1 MDLYSVARNGKS
13 LYFYGSIP
21 DNLFSTIEAL
31 ANSIEKSLPDAD
43 FCNEF
48 TRSLYEKLSVSLVH
62 LPVSFVF
69 RVR

>member
-1 MDLYSVARNGKS
+1 MQLYSIARNGKS

-21 DNLFSTIEAL
+21 DNLFLTIEAL
-31 ANSIEKSLPDAD
+31 ANSIEKSLPDVD

-48 TRSLYEKLSVSLVH
+48 TRSLYEKLNISLLY

>member
-1 MDLYSVARNGKS
+1 MELYSVAKNGKS

-31 ANSIEKSLPDAD
+31 ANSIEKSLSDVD

-48 TRSLYEKLSVSLVH
+48 TRSLYEKLNISLVH

>member
-1 MDLYSVARNGKS
+1 MQLYSITRNGKS

-21 DNLFSTIEAL
+21 DNMFSVTETI
-31 ANSIEKSLPDAD
+31 ANSVDISLDD
-43 FCNEF
+43 DEFCHEF
-48 TRSLYEKLSVSLVH
+48 VIILYEKLNISLLH

>member
-1 MDLYSVARNGKS
+1 MKLYSVAKNGKS

-21 DNLFSTIEAL
+21 DNLFSTVEAL
-31 ANSIEKSLPDAD
+31 ANNIEKSLPEVD

-48 TRSLYEKLSVSLVH
+48 TKNLYEKLNVSLVH